1 MSDKTVSLVLGSGGA
16 RGLAHIGIIQWLEE
30 RGYDIQSIAGSSM
43 GALVGG
49 IYAAGE
55 LETYTNW
62 VKALRQVDVLRLLD
76 FSFGKGGLLKREK
89 MIETLKE
96 LIGDQDIEEL
106 GISFTAVAT
115 SAEDDKEVWLN
126 QGSLFSAIRASIA
139 LPTMFSPVHYKG
151 RALLDGGLINPIPIA
166 PTLRDKTDMTIA
178 VNLGAKSDPSYA
190 GRAQMPESDQE
201 AGSHQR
207 RVVQFVDSLQQR
219 LARTADE
226 EMGVF
231 NLISSAMETMQ
242 DRISRF
248 ILATHSPDVIIDVP
262 RNSCSFY
269 DFYRAE
275 EMIEIGRERAAR
287 VLTPAVR

>member
-16 RGLAHIGIIQWLEE
+16 RGLAHIGVIQWLEE
-30 RGYDIQSIAGSSM
+30 TGYDIQSVAGSSI

-62 VKALRQVDVLRLLD
+62 AKALRQVDVLRLLD
-76 FSFGKGGLLKREK
+76 FSIGKGGLLKRERI
-89 MIETLKE
+89 IETLKE

-106 GISFTAVAT
+106 GISFTAVAS

-126 QGSLFSAIRASIA
+126 QGSLFNAIRASIA

-151 RALLDGGLINPIPIA
+151 RALLDGGLTNPIPIA

-178 VNLGAKSDPSYA
+178 VNLGGKSDPTYA
-190 GRAQMPESDQE
+190 EREQITESDQE

-207 RVVQFVDSLQQR
+207 RVAQFVDSLQQR

-242 DRISRF
+242 NRISRF
-248 ILATHSPDVIIDVP
+248 ILAAHSPDVIIDVP
-262 RNSCSFY
+262 RNSCAFY

-287 VLTPAVR
+287 VLTQHS

>member
-30 RGYDIQSIAGSSM
+30 KGYDIQSIAGSSI

-76 FSFGKGGLLKREK
+76 FSFGKGGLLKRER
-89 MIETLKE
+89 IIDTLKE
-96 LIGDQDIEEL
+96 LVGDREIEEL
-106 GISFTAVAT
+106 GVSFTAVAT
-115 SAEDDKEVWLN
+115 SVEDDKEVWLN

-139 LPTMFSPVHYKG
+139 IPTMFSPAIYKG

-178 VNLGAKSDPSYA
+178 VNLSAKSDPFYA
-190 GRAQMPESDQE
+190 GREPMPEMEQE
-201 AGSHQR
+201 ASSHQQ
-207 RVVQFVDSLQQR
+207 RVHQFVDGLQQR

-242 DRISRF
+242 DRLSRF
-248 ILATHSPDVIIDVP
+248 ILATHAPDVIIDVP

-287 VLTPAVR
+287 ALN

>member
-30 RGYDIQSIAGSSM
+30 KGYDIQSIAGSSI

-76 FSFGKGGLLKREK
+76 FSFGTGGLLKREK
-89 MIETLKE
+89 IVETLKD
-96 LIGDQDIEEL
+96 LVGDREIEEL
-106 GISFTAVAT
+106 GVSFTAVA
-115 SAEDDKEVWLN
+115 SSVEDDKEVWLN
-126 QGSLFSAIRASIA
+126 HGSLFSAIRASIA
-139 LPTMFSPVHYKG
+139 IPTMFSPVLYKG
-151 RALLDGGLINPIPIA
+151 RALLDGSFTNPIPIT
-166 PTLRDKTDMTIA
+166 PTLRDKTDITIA
-178 VNLGAKSDPSYA
+178 VNLNAKLDPSY
-190 GRAQMPESDQE
+190 GEREPVPEPDQE

-207 RVVQFVDSLQQR
+207 RVVQFVDGLQQR

-242 DRISRF
+242 DRLSRF

-287 VLTPAVR
+287 ALT

>member
-30 RGYDIQSIAGSSM
+30 KGYDIQSIAGSSM

-55 LETYTNW
+55 LETYANW

-89 MIETLKE
+89 IIETLKE
-96 LIGDQDIEEL
+96 LVGDREIEEL
-106 GISFTAVAT
+106 GVSFTAVAT
-115 SAEDDKEVWLN
+115 SVEDDKEIWLN

-139 LPTMFSPVHYKG
+139 IPTMFSPVLYKG
-151 RALLDGGLINPIPIA
+151 MALLDGGLTNPIPIA

-178 VNLGAKSDPSYA
+178 VNLSAKSDPSYA
-190 GRAQMPESDQE
+190 GREPIPEMEQE
-201 AGSHQR
+201 AESHQR
-207 RVVQFVDSLQQR
+207 RVAQFVDGLQQR
-219 LARTADE
+219 MARTADE

-242 DRISRF
+242 YRISRF

-262 RNSCSFY
+262 KNSCSFY

-287 VLTPAVR
+287 VLI

>member
-1 MSDKTVSLVLGSGGA
+1 MLDKTISLVLGSGGA

-30 RGYDIQSIAGSSM
+30 KGYDIQSIAGSSI

-76 FSFGKGGLLKREK
+76 FSFSKGGLLKRER
-89 MIETLKE
+89 IIDTLKE
-96 LIGDQDIEEL
+96 LVGDREIEEL
-106 GISFTAVAT
+106 GVSFTAVAT
-115 SAEDDKEVWLN
+115 SVEDDKEVWLN

-139 LPTMFSPVHYKG
+139 IPTMFTPAIYKG

-178 VNLGAKSDPSYA
+178 VNLSAKSDPLYA
-190 GRAQMPESDQE
+190 GREPIPELEQE
-201 AGSHQR
+201 SGSHQQ
-207 RVVQFVDSLQQR
+207 RVHQFVDGLQQR

-242 DRISRF
+242 DRLSRF
-248 ILATHSPDVIIDVP
+248 ILATHAPDVIIDVP

-287 VLTPAVR
+287 ALT

>member
-16 RGLAHIGIIQWLEE
+16 RGLAHIGVIQWLEE
-30 RGYDIQSIAGSSM
+30 TGYDIQSVAGSSI

-62 VKALRQVDVLRLLD
+62 AKALRQVDVLRLLD
-76 FSFGKGGLLKREK
+76 FSIGKGGLLKRERI
-89 MIETLKE
+89 IETLKE
-96 LIGDQDIEEL
+96 LVGDQDIEEL

-115 SAEDDKEVWLN
+115 RAEDDKEVWLN

-151 RALLDGGLINPIPIA
+151 RALLDGGLSNPIPIA

-178 VNLGAKSDPSYA
+178 VNLGGKSDPSYA
-190 GRAQMPESDQE
+190 GREQIPESEQE

-207 RVVQFVDSLQQR
+207 RVAQFVDSLQQR

-242 DRISRF
+242 NRISRF
-248 ILATHSPDVIIDVP
+248 ILAAHSPDVIIDVP

-287 VLTPAVR
+287 VMTQRT